1 MKKMILFPLVLLT
14 IWLVIGLGNGFES
27 EDIIAQESSLPDDAE
42 VNDVLV
48 HEAKNQAELEE
59 QWDYFNLEED
69 LPSMDWEDSAVLF
82 LGTYEARECPVVI
95 EDVEVE
101 DKEESLSFKYKKYD
115 ECNADGAPKTIAL
128 KIEKSIMEKVQ
139 HIEFR
144 GKKIEI

>member
-1 MKKMILFPLVLLT
+1 MKKIILFFILLLAF
-14 IWLVIGLGNGFES
+14 WLVIGIGNGFKS

-42 VNDVLV
+42 VNDILV
-48 HEAKNQAELEE
+48 HEAQNQKELEE

-69 LPSMDWEDSAVLF
+69 LPTMDWDDSAVLF

-101 DKEESLSFKYKKYD
+101 DKDESLSFEYKKYD
-115 ECNADGAPKTIAL
+115 ECNTEGAPKTIAL
-128 KIEKSIMEKVQ
+128 KIEKDILEKVQ